1 MIEHAGL
8 CGATGALLSRFATR
22 IGV

>member
-1 MIEHAGL
+1 VIEHAGL
-8 CGATGALLSRFATR
+8 CGATGALLSRFAAR